1 MISLQFLYGFFVG
14 EVVLFLLVVLI
25 LQRSF
30 PRVKRPPSPSPSQK
44 CSPSFAKDGSKVGAF
59 EELSEFFLKIYKSPA
74 ENEKHSHITN
84 KVVDLH
90 QRRDEYRSFLTGFDD
105 TIWIN
110 EAIQTAFFYYSTSE
124 SMHNS
129 IKEGIEKSLFDA
141 APAFL
146 VCEFDFI
153 LGGIREKGT
162 LSHPT
167 ITDVY
172 HERFSNDLSDISIR
186 FHLHWD
192 NMGTFLLGADA
203 VLPFKNAILLTLPL
217 GLGIH
222 IDKIS
227 GYKGKLGIGLARHR
241 RHFIASEFH
250 PEVACF
256 VGNWGR
262 YGPKNGAQKQWQNS
276 ANDRMGDK
284 TVA

>member
-1 MISLQFLYGFFVG
+1 MTLWWTSINKYNFKISFHFNSEIIQPPPPPLAAEIFHSMISLQFLYGFFVG

-146 VCEFDFI
+146 VS
-153 LGGIREKGT
+153 R
-162 LSHPT
+162 
-167 ITDVY
+167 
-172 HERFSNDLSDISIR
+172 
-186 FHLHWD
+186 
-192 NMGTFLLGADA
+192 
-203 VLPFKNAILLTLPL
+203 L
-217 GLGIH
+217 GL
-222 IDKIS
+222 S
-227 GYKGKLGIGLARHR
+227 VYCR
-241 RHFIASEFH
+241 RCASLILY
-250 PEVACF
+250 
-256 VGNWGR
+256 WG
-262 YGPKNGAQKQWQNS
+262 G
-276 ANDRMGDK
+276 
-284 TVA
+284 